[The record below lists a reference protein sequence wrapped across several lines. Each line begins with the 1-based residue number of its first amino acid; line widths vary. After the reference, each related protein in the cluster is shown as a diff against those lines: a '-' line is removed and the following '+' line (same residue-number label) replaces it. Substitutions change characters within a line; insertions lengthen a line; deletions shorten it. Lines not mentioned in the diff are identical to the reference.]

1 MRLNQLE
8 LSAYGN
14 FTNKTLDLNQHQ
26 GLHIIYG
33 YNEAGKSTTRRAIN
47 AVLFGIPE
55 RTQDA
60 YYHNNEKLRIG
71 AKLQDGEQ
79 FLHIYRRKGRKNTL
93 LDINN
98 EPVDEEILKNLLGG
112 MTENQYNA
120 LFCLD
125 HEQLIQGGEDL
136 LNGGGDV
143 GESLFEAGTGT
154 LKLHEL
160 LTDLDREADTLFK
173 ARGSKP
179 KLNQTIRNYKEACQ
193 KVKSSTLPASKFK
206 DYDTRLEQAYET
218 QDELNQ
224 RLQYLRAEQARLAR
238 IQRTRPLLQHHTEL
252 LQQLDSLQDTIIL
265 PDDAKAQR
273 IEANLA
279 LRTAQAQAKQSQ
291 QLIEQL
297 QTQLATINV
306 PGELLGQK
314 STIDTL
320 REQLGSHLKA
330 ARDLPGVRTERR
342 TVENEAQQL
351 LKRVYPQLALYDLT
365 DLAITD
371 PQRDQIKE
379 LADSYPALREKQANI
394 LERLEKTTQQLLQLQ
409 KNLDLLPLPP
419 DLTYLK
425 ASLNLAL
432 KQGDLEQ
439 LLAKDDKEVRLLTAQ
454 AEINLKQLG
463 LWTGT
468 LEELEQL
475 PLPNLER
482 IEKFDRHFKEL
493 ENDRQRI
500 KEKLLDAR
508 QRYAAA
514 AQKINALRWAGEVP
528 TENMLIQARK
538 ERDERWQSLKH
549 TQPTQDMFHGFEQ
562 AMKRVDELSDRLRRE
577 AHRVAEQATYMAESD
592 AAKHEQENQTY
603 RWRKSDEL
611 LADLQIKWEA
621 CWQDAGIK
629 PWSPSEMRSWLTE
642 CLALR
647 QQINVLRE
655 RRQQLESRQALI
667 ADLCHELSQALA
679 QLPEGIIP
687 LNRLTDLIE
696 QAQASIEEVNQLKLQ
711 RDDLNRQIKMM
722 DNEQQRWTS
731 AKDQI
736 QQALDDWQRDW
747 LKAIEP
753 LQLEA
758 ETRPE
763 TARNVLD
770 TLDKI
775 LNKLDKINGLQRR
788 IERMEEDAINFQQ
801 EVNKILA
808 VLAPE
813 WINQEVEQVIPK
825 LSARLSQ
832 AEKDATLYEQI
843 QQRLQAEQHNLNK
856 AQTQI
861 QQAQVKLDT
870 LLTQAH
876 CTDLA
881 ALEQAE
887 QYSLQKQALL
897 HDEQETKKRLSEL
910 GEGMSINELARDVH
924 SVDMVEVPA
933 LLQQNQ
939 EQIQQLETKRSEL
952 DQTIGELRTLLKQ
965 MDGNDAAAQAAD
977 EAQSALAEMQD
988 LSERYMQ
995 VTLAAS
1001 MLRKS
1006 IERYREQH
1014 QAPLL
1019 TRASELFNHLTLG
1032 SFQRLRV
1039 GYNNYDQPIILGAR
1053 LYEDEGIPTTAMSD
1067 GTRDQLY
1074 LALRLAS
1081 IEHYMQKNIT
1091 LPLILDDILI
1101 NFDDLRAKA
1110 TLEVLIKLS
1119 QNMQVLF
1126 FTHHSRLVE
1135 IARQCTHQLRVHEF
1149 N

>member
-8 LSAYGN
+8 LNAYGN
-14 FTNKTLDLNQHQ
+14 FTNKTLELNQNQ

-33 YNEAGKSTTRRAIN
+33 HNETGKSTTRRAIN

-60 YYHNNEKLRIG
+60 YYHSNDKLRIG
-71 AKLQDGEQ
+71 AKLQYDDNL
-79 FLHIYRRKGRKNTL
+79 LHLYRRKGRKNTL
-93 LDINN
+93 LNANN
-98 EPVDEEILKNLLGG
+98 EPIDEDILKKLLGG

-125 HEQLIQGGEDL
+125 HERLVQGGEDL

-160 LTDLDREADTLFK
+160 LTDLDKEADTLFK

-179 KLNQTIRNYKEACQ
+179 KLNQTIKNYKEACQ

-218 QDELNQ
+218 QNNLNQ
-224 RLQYLRAEQARLAR
+224 QLQNLRAEQARLAR
-238 IQRTRPLLQHHTEL
+238 IQRTRPLLQHYTEL
-252 LQQLDSLQDTIIL
+252 QKQLDTLQNIIIL
-265 PDDAKAQR
+265 PEDAKAQR

-279 LRTAQAQAKQSQ
+279 LHTAQAQAKQSQ
-291 QLIEQL
+291 QLIEKL
-297 QTQLATINV
+297 QQQLAIITI
-306 PGELLGQK
+306 PSELLGQK

-351 LKRVYPQLALYDLT
+351 LKRIYPQLALHDLN

-371 PQRDQIKE
+371 PQREQIKE

-394 LERLEKTTQQLLQLQ
+394 LERLDKATQQYLQLQ
-409 KNLDLLPLPP
+409 KNLDLLPLPHN
-419 DLTYLK
+419 LTQLK
-425 ASLNLAL
+425 AALNRAL

-439 LLAKDDKEVRLLTAQ
+439 LLTKDDKEVRLLTSQ

-463 LWTGT
+463 LWMGT
-468 LEELEQL
+468 LDELEQL
-475 PLPNLER
+475 SLPNIER
-482 IEKFDRHFKEL
+482 VEVFDRRFKEL

-508 QRYAAA
+508 QRYTIA
-514 AQKINALRWAGEVP
+514 AQKIDALRWAGEVP
-528 TENMLIQARK
+528 TESMLTQARL
-538 ERDERWQSLKH
+538 ERDQRWQSLKH
-549 TQPTQDMFHGFEQ
+549 AQPTQDMFHGFEQ

-577 AHRVAEQATYMAESD
+577 AHRVAEQATYMAERDS
-592 AAKHEQENQTY
+592 AKHEQESQT
-603 RWRKSDEL
+603 RKWRKSDEL
-611 LADLQIKWEA
+611 LTGLQAEWEA
-621 CWQDAGIK
+621 CWHDAGIK
-629 PWSPSEMRSWLTE
+629 PWSPTEMRSWLNE
-642 CLALR
+642 CLTLR

-655 RRQQLESRQALI
+655 RRQQLEARQALI

-679 QLPEGIIP
+679 QLPEGVMP
-687 LNRLTDLIE
+687 LTRLTDLIE
-696 QAQASIEEVNQLKLQ
+696 QAQASIDEVNQLTLQ
-711 RDDLNRQIKMM
+711 RDDLSRQIKMM
-722 DNEQQRWTS
+722 ENEQQRWAL
-731 AKDQI
+731 AKEQI

-753 LQLEA
+753 LQLKAEA
-758 ETRPE
+758 RPE
-763 TARNVLD
+763 TVRNVLD

-775 LNKLDKINGLQRR
+775 LNKLDKINGLKRR
-788 IERMEEDAINFQQ
+788 IERMEEDAINFRD
-801 EVNKILA
+801 EVNKVLTA
-808 VLAPE
+808 LAPE
-813 WINQEVEQVIPK
+813 WVNGEVEQVIPK

-832 AEKDATLYEQI
+832 AEKDATLHEQI
-843 QQRLQAEQHNLNK
+843 QQRLQAEQQDFNK
-856 AQTQI
+856 AQVQI
-861 QQAQVKLDT
+861 QQAQVKIDN
-870 LLTQAH
+870 LLSQAH
-876 CTDLA
+876 CANLA
-881 ALEQAE
+881 ELEQAE
-887 QYSLQKQALL
+887 QFSLQKQTLL
-897 HDEQETKKRLSEL
+897 HDEQETKKRLLEL
-910 GEGMSINELARDVH
+910 GEGMSINELTNDVN
-924 SVDMVEVPA
+924 SVDMTEVPA
-933 LLQQNQ
+933 LLQQTQ
-939 EQIQQLETKRSEL
+939 EQIQQLEAERSEL

-977 EAQSALAEMQD
+977 EAQLALAEMQD

-1001 MLRKS
+1001 VLRKS
-1006 IERYREQH
+1006 IDRYREQH

-1019 TRASELFNHLTLG
+1019 TRASELFNQLTLG

-1039 GYNNYDQPIILGAR
+1039 GYNNSDQPIILGAR
-1053 LYEDEGIPTTAMSD
+1053 LYEDEGIPTSAMSD

-1081 IEHYMQKNIT
+1081 IEHYLQKNIT
-1091 LPLILDDILI
+1091 LPLVLDDILI

-1110 TLEVLIKLS
+1110 TLEVLAKLS
-1119 QNMQVLF
+1119 QNMQILF
-1126 FTHHSRLVE
+1126 FTHHTRLVE
-1135 IARQCTHQLRVHEF
+1135 IAKECTEQLWVHELD
-1149 N
+1149 

>member
-1 MRLNQLE
+1 MRINQLE
-8 LSAYGN
+8 LSAYGS
-14 FTNKTLDLNQHQ
+14 FTNKILDLSQNH

-33 YNEAGKSTTRRAIN
+33 HNEAGKSTTRRAIN

-60 YYHNNEKLRIG
+60 YYHSNDKLRIG
-71 AKLQDGEQ
+71 AKLQDGDA

-93 LDINN
+93 LSTDN
-98 EPVDEEILKNLLGG
+98 EPIDEELLKQLLGSISE
-112 MTENQYNA
+112 TQYNA
-120 LFCLD
+120 LFCLN
-125 HEQLIQGGEDL
+125 HERLVQGGEDL
-136 LNGGGDV
+136 LNGGGNI

-160 LTDLDREADTLFK
+160 LADLDKEADTLFK

-179 KLNQTIRNYKEACQ
+179 KLNQTIKSYKEACQ
-193 KVKSSTLPASKFK
+193 KVKNSTLPASKFK
-206 DYDTRLEQAYET
+206 DYDTRLEQAHAT
-218 QDELNQ
+218 QNTLNQ
-224 RLQYLRAEQARLAR
+224 QLQNVRAEQARLAR
-238 IQRTRPLLQHHTEL
+238 IQRTRPLLQRYNE
-252 LQQLDSLQDTIIL
+252 LQQQLATLQDTVIL
-265 PDDAKAQR
+265 PEDAKAQR

-279 LRTAQAQAKQSQ
+279 LHTAQAQVKQSR

-297 QTQLATINV
+297 QIQLAAITI
-306 PGELLGQK
+306 PSELLGQK

-351 LKRVYPQLALYDLT
+351 LKRVYPQLALHDLA

-371 PQRDQIKE
+371 PQREQIKE
-379 LADSYPALREKQANI
+379 LADSYPTLREKQANI
-394 LERLEKTTQQLLQLQ
+394 LERLDKTTQQFLHLQ
-409 KNLDLLPLPP
+409 KNLELLPNPP
-419 DLTYLK
+419 DLTQLK
-425 ASLNLAL
+425 AALNRAL

-439 LLAKDDKEVRLLTAQ
+439 LLAKDDKEVRLLTSQ
-454 AEINLKQLG
+454 AEISLKQLG
-463 LWTGT
+463 LWMGT
-468 LEELEQL
+468 LDELEQL

-482 IEKFDRHFKEL
+482 IETFDRRFKDL

-508 QRYAAA
+508 QRYTVAS
-514 AQKINALRWAGEVP
+514 QKIDALRWAGEVP
-528 TENMLIQARK
+528 TESMLIQARQD
-538 ERDERWQSLKH
+538 RDQRWQSLKH
-549 TQPTQDMFHGFEQ
+549 AQPTQDMFQGFEQ

-577 AHRVAEQATYMAESD
+577 AHRVAEQAAYMAERDS
-592 AAKHEQENQTY
+592 AKHEQENQT
-603 RWRKSDEL
+603 RKWRKSDEL
-611 LADLQIKWEA
+611 LAELQTEWEN
-621 CWQDAGIK
+621 CWHSAGIK
-629 PWSPSEMRSWLTE
+629 PWSPTEMRGWLTE

-647 QQINVLRE
+647 QQINLLRE
-655 RRQQLESRQALI
+655 RRQQLEVRQELI

-679 QLPEGIIP
+679 QLPEGVMP
-687 LNRLTDLIE
+687 LTRLIDLIE
-696 QAQASIEEVNQLKLQ
+696 QAQASIDEVNQLTLQ
-711 RDDLNRQIKMM
+711 RDDLSRQIKMM
-722 DNEQQRWTS
+722 DNEQQRWAL
-731 AKDQI
+731 AKEQI

-763 TARNVLD
+763 TVRNVLD

-775 LNKLDKINGLQRR
+775 LNKLDKINGLKRR
-788 IERMEEDAINFQQ
+788 VERMEEDAVNFKN
-801 EVNKILA
+801 EVNK
-808 VLAPE
+808 VLTALVPE
-813 WINQEVEQVIPK
+813 WVDQEVEQVIPK

-832 AEKDATLYEQI
+832 AEKDATLYEQV
-843 QQRLQAEQHNLNK
+843 QQRLQAEQQDLNK
-856 AQTQI
+856 AQIQN
-861 QQAQVKLDT
+861 QQAQVKLDA
-870 LLTQAH
+870 LLSQAH
-876 CTDLA
+876 CTNLA
-881 ALEQAE
+881 ELEQAE

-897 HDEQETKKRLSEL
+897 HDERETKKRLSEL
-910 GEGMSINELARDVH
+910 GEGMSINELAEDVN

-933 LLQQNQ
+933 LLQQTQ
-939 EQIQQLETKRSEL
+939 EHIQQLESERSEL

-977 EAQSALAEMQD
+977 EAQLALAEMQD

-1001 MLRKS
+1001 VLRKS
-1006 IERYREQH
+1006 IDRYREQH

-1019 TRASELFNHLTLG
+1019 SRASELFNHLTLG

-1039 GYNNYDQPIILGAR
+1039 GYNSSDQPIILGAR
-1053 LYEDEGIPTTAMSD
+1053 LQEDEGIPTTAMSD

-1081 IEHYMQKNIT
+1081 IEHYLQKNIT
-1091 LPLILDDILI
+1091 LPLVLDDILI
-1101 NFDDLRAKA
+1101 NFDDLRSKA
-1110 TLEVLIKLS
+1110 TLEILS
-1119 QNMQVLF
+1119 QLSQKMQILF
-1126 FTHHSRLVE
+1126 FTHHTRLVE
-1135 IARQCTHQLRVHEF
+1135 IAEQCTEQLWVHELG
-1149 N
+1149 